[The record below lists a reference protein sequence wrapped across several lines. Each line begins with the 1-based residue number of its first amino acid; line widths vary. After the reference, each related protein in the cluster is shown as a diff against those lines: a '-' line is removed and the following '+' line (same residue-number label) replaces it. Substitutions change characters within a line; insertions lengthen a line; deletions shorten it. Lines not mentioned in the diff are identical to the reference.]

1 METLLIVSIILSALS
16 LIGAALVVYLVKKG
30 SVSSSGDGLEA
41 SEARLKEDIRVLKET
56 VAATVSTQTDTLNKS
71 FGTFAD
77 ALDKS
82 QQRTNEGVQKQ
93 SEQVLERVKAQSD
106 NNEKRIGEMKE
117 ELRLSLGEM
126 KSEMKAAL
134 DKLREDNNAQLDR
147 MRGTVDEKL
156 TKTLNERL
164 ESSFKN
170 VSDSLDKLYK
180 DLGELK
186 SLDNAVSDL
195 NKTLSGVKTRGN
207 WGELSLDGLLS
218 DILTDDQYEKQSN
231 MGRRTKEMVDFAVVL
246 PGSKEGGKVYLP
258 IDSKF
263 PVEDFQRMNLA
274 FEEGNIE
281 EYNRLRRD
289 FERNIK
295 TQATSIKQ
303 KYIAPPATTDF
314 AVMYLPMESLYAE
327 VLRIPGLAEEIQR
340 KHRVIIAGP
349 TNAAALL
356 NSLRLGFRTLQIQK
370 NSGEVFKVLE
380 NFKKQ
385 FENFTTLLGKM
396 SDHLDKARSAV
407 AEAEDRTE
415 KIQKALRRAEKY
427 NISDPDDSDD
437 PPKLLA

>member
-126 KSEMKAAL
+126 KNEMKAAL

-231 MGRRTKEMVDFAVVL
+231 MGRRTKEMVDFGRWSISPSYCPVPRKA
-246 PGSKEGGKVYLP
+246 GRY
-258 IDSKF
+258 IF
-263 PVEDFQRMNLA
+263 PSTPNSPSR
-274 FEEGNIE
+274 
-281 EYNRLRRD
+281 
-289 FERNIK
+289 
-295 TQATSIKQ
+295 TS
-303 KYIAPPATTDF
+303 
-314 AVMYLPMESLYAE
+314 
-327 VLRIPGLAEEIQR
+327 
-340 KHRVIIAGP
+340 
-349 TNAAALL
+349 
-356 NSLRLGFRTLQIQK
+356 
-370 NSGEVFKVLE
+370 
-380 NFKKQ
+380 
-385 FENFTTLLGKM
+385 
-396 SDHLDKARSAV
+396 SA
-407 AEAEDRTE
+407 
-415 KIQKALRRAEKY
+415 
-427 NISDPDDSDD
+427 
-437 PPKLLA
+437 